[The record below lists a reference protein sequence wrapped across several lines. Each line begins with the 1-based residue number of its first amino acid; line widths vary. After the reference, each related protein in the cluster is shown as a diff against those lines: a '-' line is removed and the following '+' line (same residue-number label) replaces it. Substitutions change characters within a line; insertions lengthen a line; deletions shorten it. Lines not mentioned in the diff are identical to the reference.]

1 MDKDDFRRA
10 SYAHLSGNG
19 NKGEETIMNKIDR
32 DATKARKVE
41 DLLSL
46 HNDEQ
51 TTKLVNRKWREMRD
65 AVDGRANLDD
75 AHVTGELTIK
85 VKYKALGDSGKKEIT
100 IIADHSLP
108 KDKPNTQILFEGE
121 DGVLQTANPKQTK
134 LDFDNVT
141 PIRKNV

>member
-1 MDKDDFRRA
+1 MATSDFHRA
-10 SYAHLSGNG
+10 SHAHLNG
-19 NKGEETIMNKIDR
+19 NKGEQSIMSKIDK
-32 DATKARKVE
+32 DATRARKVE

-46 HNDEQ
+46 HDDEQ
-51 TTKLVNRKWREMRD
+51 TTKLVNRKWKEMRD

-100 IIADHSLP
+100 ILADHSLP
-108 KDKPNTQILFEGE
+108 KDKPNTRTLFEDE
-121 DGVLQTANPKQTK
+121 DGALQTVNPKQTK

-141 PIRKNV
+141 PINRKSV